1 MLITLKNLFIPFE
14 TNGDAPLKRIVA
26 VQVIVL
32 IILWFAVPTQV
43 LPSPVEIF
51 KAWVHL
57 ADDQKLLV
65 ELWHSAIT
73 IWKAI
78 AATVL
83 LTFIISILSTA
94 TFFKP
99 VAKWLTALRF
109 LGFAGITFIFTLMT
123 SDGAELKLWLLTF
136 GMTFFLL
143 ANNLAVIDS
152 ISQEEIDYAKTLH
165 LRGWRITWET
175 VIRGR
180 LDEFIDLLR
189 QSAAMGWMLLSAV
202 EGLVRY
208 EGGIG
213 ALLISQ
219 NKFFR
224 LDGVFAIQITIL
236 LFGIGQDY
244 ALRWIREMVCP
255 YVKLSQARG

>member
-1 MLITLKNLFIPFE
+1 MNLKNLFIPFE
-14 TNGDAPLKRIVA
+14 MNGDAPLKRIAA
-26 VQVIVL
+26 VQAIVL
-32 IILWFAVPTQV
+32 ITLWFLVPTQV

-57 ADDQKLLV
+57 ADDQKLLL

-78 AATVL
+78 ICTVL
-83 LTFIISILSTA
+83 LTFIVTVLSTA

-99 VAKWLTALRF
+99 IARWMTAFRF
-109 LGFAGITFIFTLMT
+109 LGFAGVTFVFTLLT
-123 SDGAELKLWLLTF
+123 TDGAELKLWLLTF
-136 GMTFFLL
+136 GMSFFLL
-143 ANNLAVIDS
+143 ANNLAVNDTLT
-152 ISQEEIDYAKTLH
+152 QEEIDYAKTLH
-165 LRGWRITWET
+165 LRGWRITWESI
-175 VIRGR
+175 VRGKA
-180 LDEFIDLLR
+180 DEFLDLIR

-255 YVKLSQARG
+255 YVKLSRGGN